1 MSPAAIPITA
11 AQLRM
16 NCIMASIGLKRT
28 GVPVPAT
35 RPLKNARKAERH
47 FHGAAATTAHER
59 TVASTRPF
67 GADRRRRIATRL
79 SNGPLALS
87 WIFLGPFRN
96 NSWIRQHIG
105 ECEVDL
111 GSSSD
116 LGAGAVFSEAA
127 VDQRRNPTRVAAV
140 VAHDL
145 KRTRPY
151 SEVRIGVLTKEIHFL
166 RHHFAVARRCAVP
179 VDRPGVQVVE

>member
-1 MSPAAIPITA
+1 LLLVQQRAGPRPEIAGPGELRGMCRAERASEAVDAGRDIARGGSARTLAVSCVIAGFIGSRGRGNESRSHPITA

-87 WIFLGPFRN
+87 WIFLGP
-96 NSWIRQHIG
+96 
-105 ECEVDL
+105 
-111 GSSSD
+111 
-116 LGAGAVFSEAA
+116 
-127 VDQRRNPTRVAAV
+127 
-140 VAHDL
+140 
-145 KRTRPY
+145 
-151 SEVRIGVLTKEIHFL
+151 
-166 RHHFAVARRCAVP
+166 
-179 VDRPGVQVVE
+179 